1 MSFKLTQTLLGRN
14 TVVCLTPRK
23 VFLVAQ
29 TRPRVLDTLLVILDA
44 RSIYSYMLADL
55 APVLTD
61 LSLPW

>member
-1 MSFKLTQTLLGRN
+1 MSFTLTQTLLGRD
-14 TVVCLTPRK
+14 TVVCFTPRNI
-23 VFLVAQ
+23 VVVAQ

-61 LSLPW
+61 LNLPW